1 MEEVDEREIK
11 QISEETAQELCDM
24 FEKHN
29 KMMQERA
36 QDIERLFGSIKEMVA
51 AEISKH
57 FVFLADR
64 YANANCLTRW
74 YWKRKMKNFVKGID
88 VLDEL

>member
-1 MEEVDEREIK
+1 MDKLEASEIK
-11 QISEETAQELCDM
+11 QMSEETAQELCDI

-29 KMMQERA
+29 QMMLEHA
-36 QDIERLFGSIKEMVA
+36 KDMERLFGSIKEMVA
-51 AEISKH
+51 AEIAKH
-57 FVFLADR
+57 FVFLADK
-64 YANANCLTRW
+64 YANANCITRW